1 MKHNKELDFFKAVLI
16 GLVILVHIVNFGELH
31 PSVKSSI
38 LAFMMP
44 SFLVITGYLVNVN
57 KSLRDFMLYLLKIAL
72 PYVMAV
78 MGYAVLS
85 LYLPVRD
92 GIQVLDA
99 PTAIHILFFKPL
111 GPYWFFHVMIVCG
124 TIYYATF
131 RLLRNADT
139 TVKYSIFASLLVVV
153 ALFTPFLNI
162 KSAVYYFIGVG
173 VRQYANDFSRIYK
186 KSWWPIFP
194 FGLLIS
200 QASFHDWGSISIII
214 CVLSF
219 FCFSAYFF
227 SFLKGKGKSAV
238 EYIGRNTLPIYVFH
252 PIFTM
257 LSKFILPAFSFD
269 ATGIAHACFTV
280 AIGIAGSIGIAW
292 LMDWSRL
299 SWLIG
304 RKRILR

>member
-1 MKHNKELDFFKAVLI
+1 M
-16 GLVILVHIVNFGELH
+16 
-31 PSVKSSI
+31 
-38 LAFMMP
+38 
-44 SFLVITGYLVNVN
+44 
-57 KSLRDFMLYLLKIAL
+57 
-72 PYVMAV
+72 
-78 MGYAVLS
+78 
-85 LYLPVRD
+85 
-92 GIQVLDA
+92 
-99 PTAIHILFFKPL
+99 
-111 GPYWFFHVMIVCG
+111 
-124 TIYYATF
+124 
-131 RLLRNADT
+131 
-139 TVKYSIFASLLVVV
+139 
-153 ALFTPFLNI
+153 
-162 KSAVYYFIGVG
+162 
-173 VRQYANDFSRIYK
+173 
-186 KSWWPIFP
+186 
-194 FGLLIS
+194 LIS

>member
-99 PTAIHILFFKPL
+99 STAIHILFFKPL

-153 ALFTPFLNI
+153 ALFSPFLNI

-173 VRQYANDFSRIYK
+173 VRQAICQRFLANLQKKLVAHLSLWVADFTSVISRLGIHLYYHLR
-186 KSWWPIFP
+186 PLILLLL
-194 FGLLIS
+194 GLLLL
-200 QASFHDWGSISIII
+200 
-214 CVLSF
+214 VLERQ
-219 FCFSAYFF
+219 
-227 SFLKGKGKSAV
+227 G
-238 EYIGRNTLPIYVFH
+238 EIGR
-252 PIFTM
+252 
-257 LSKFILPAFSFD
+257 
-269 ATGIAHACFTV
+269 
-280 AIGIAGSIGIAW
+280 
-292 LMDWSRL
+292 
-299 SWLIG
+299 
-304 RKRILR
+304 